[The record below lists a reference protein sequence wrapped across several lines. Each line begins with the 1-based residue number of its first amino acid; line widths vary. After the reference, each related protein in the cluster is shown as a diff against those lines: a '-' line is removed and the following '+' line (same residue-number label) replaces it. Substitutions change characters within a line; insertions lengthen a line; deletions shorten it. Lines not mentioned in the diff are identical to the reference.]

1 MSEERAL
8 ALGLKPKAYLRN
20 WAYVGTDPFEEL
32 LLGPAFATHKVLKSM
47 KLKLAD
53 IGVIEFHEAFAGQVL
68 ANVEGII
75 NFLILIIYQI

>member
-8 ALGLKPKAYLRN
+8 ALGFKPKAYLRN
-20 WAYVGTDPFEEL
+20 WTYVGTDPFEEL
-32 LLGPAFATHKVLKSM
+32 LLGPAFATHKVLKNM
-47 KLKLAD
+47 KLNLAD

-75 NFLILIIYQI
+75 FIIYFLKFN